1 MPNNFPYKGGEEK
14 MQSKFVPKKTI
25 QAVVISLMLG
35 VGLSA
40 CGGGDGDSSEV
51 MVKLKPRTIVT
62 QDAEVDDQNS
72 FMRFLYYAN
81 EFDVKGVIFTPWSN
95 HIQRSSWSGESV
107 VRIVGRSLLPGEC
120 LPMDG
125 RQRRQSGDRH
135 TGCLLPARS
144 LGGGV
149 PERFRCESCLGRSFG
164 VSQCQ
169 PPPCSHRPAVT
180 GRHRERWR
188 GRADKRRNVRQ
199 GR

>member
-1 MPNNFPYKGGEEK
+1 

-81 EFDVKGVIFTPWSN
+81 EFDVKGVIFT
-95 HIQRSSWSGESV
+95 SSIGPV
-107 VRIVGRSLLPGEC
+107 QNFV
-120 LPMDG
+120 
-125 RQRRQSGDRH
+125 
-135 TGCLLPARS
+135 
-144 LGGGV
+144 
-149 PERFRCESCLGRSFG
+149 
-164 VSQCQ
+164 
-169 PPPCSHRPAVT
+169 
-180 GRHRERWR
+180 
-188 GRADKRRNVRQ
+188 
-199 GR
+199 